1 MPKQKQFVKPRW
13 SAGGLR
19 AARAWIHPVLGDFC
33 QAEECKELAK
43 VIEIETGSAEM
54 EGLIQELLDR
64 SIYDSLTGDEYLLW
78 RTRARALLLRVKDQS

>member
-19 AARAWIHPVLGDFC
+19 AARAWIHPLLGDFC

-54 EGLIQELLDR
+54 EGLIQELLDQT
-64 SIYDSLTGDEYLLW
+64 IYDTNVYPNW
-78 RTRARALLLRVKDQS
+78 RERARALLLRVKDQS